1 MSTYMA
7 KKETVSRKWYIL
19 DAAGK
24 PMGRTAAVAADILR
38 GKHKVTYTPHVDCG
52 DFVIILNAQQA
63 VLTGKKLD
71 QKYYRRHSGWPGGL
85 KETQY
90 RKLMETKPEFAM
102 TRAVR
107 GMLQKNI
114 IASDQLKRLKVYRG
128 SEHKQQAQQPVAWE
142 AE

>member
-7 KKETVSRKWYIL
+7 KKEAVSRKWYIL

-24 PMGRTAAVAADILR
+24 PMGHTAAMAADILR

-52 DFVIILNAQQA
+52 DFVIILNAAQA

-71 QKYYRRHSGWPGGL
+71 QKHYYRHSGWPGGL
-85 KETQY
+85 TATSY
-90 RKLMETKPEFAM
+90 RKLMDTRPEFAM

-107 GMLQKNI
+107 GMLQKNTM
-114 IASDQLKRLKVYRG
+114 ASGQLLRLKVYRG
-128 SEHKQQAQQPVAWE
+128 PEHKHEAQQPVAWE